1 MAIQARFFFALREAA
16 VLLLKTS
23 PRYYFLPAASSQHII
38 AAQNGFASVKR
49 TSSSSSHFVPNVGN
63 SHVTTGTPFVVST
76 FRILITAFPI
86 RSPKQKTLYKVKHRR
101 VVETATPAS
110 APSGLVS
117 TPAVTAPATTEAATS
132 SASAEAASVA
142 HVDGALAKGFHVAC
156 SLFASQCATVDGLG
170 SGHAVL
176 QITANVVEEGRLLVV
191 AGLVCGG
198 SRNDYIVGA
207 ICGCVTVC
215 GSLHR
220 VGHVAVSWARYWTAR
235 GDCLLDEVALVELRV
250 RSIKVI
256 VLLGYFHW
264 LALAST
270 APDTSTSAAAAALL
284 TILYSHLVDLLG
296 KVVNADLLRLLLLS
310 VLHGTQLSHGCRNS
324 CSGCLSGILRSIW
337 LGGRSRLRSLGR
349 ATRLGFARCGF
360 CAAGCWDCVTAEGA
374 VAAAC
379 GGLDSTGGG
388 GAGLAGVCLA
398 CYQLVVVAEDLAVVS
413 GSSARLGDREASDLA
428 VHRSLV
434 PRLGYLGSHVDRQDL
449 ESVIAAEIGL
459 EVGRSQRAA
468 GWGKEGRRIGLVAER
483 VVSLKAFINSNA
495 FQTARQLTPN
505 IAGSSGIRGGSF
517 SFGAAG
523 GATIV
528 SSFTSLPLNTI
539 DGVVLAVD
547 LVKGA
552 DVFDVGFGD
561 EGDTRADVFGHRG
574 GDEERRRGEE
584 WEVLLLMKQ
593 FCAQLR
599 TRLEALT
606 AKANATC
613 ESPGTAMN
621 PCHS

>member
-1 MAIQARFFFALREAA
+1 MPNPSLHHRIVTTRADTIPPILFRVARSCLAPEDEPT
-16 VLLLKTS
+16 VLLPS
-23 PRYYFLPAASSQHII
+23 CRII
-38 AAQNGFASVKR
+38 ATYHGRPKWALE
-49 TSSSSSHFVPNVGN
+49 P
-63 SHVTTGTPFVVST
+63 HVTIGTPFVVSLSGSSSPPSR
-76 FRILITAFPI
+76 FAALSRKRIPSGWGEATSTSSFLNC
-86 RSPKQKTLYKVKHRR
+86 LGR

-110 APSGLVS
+110 TPSGLVS
-117 TPAVTAPATTEAATS
+117 PSAVTPSAAAEAASS
-132 SASAEAASVA
+132 SASAEATSVA
-142 HVDGALAKGFHVAC
+142 HVDGALAKGLHVAS
-156 SLFASQCATVDGLG
+156 SLFASQCATVDTLG
-170 SGHAVL
+170 SGHSVL

-198 SRNDYIVGA
+198 SRDDYIVGA

-215 GSLHR
+215 RSLHR
-220 VGHVAVSWARYWTAR
+220 VGYVAVSWARYWTAR

-270 APDTSTSAAAAALL
+270 APDPSTSASTAALL

-310 VLHGTQLSHGCRNS
+310 VLHRTQLSHGCRNS
-324 CSGCLSGILRSIW
+324 CSGCLSGILR
-337 LGGRSRLRSLGR
+337 REVRGR

-413 GSSARLGDREASDLA
+413 GSSARLGGREASDLA
-428 VHRSLV
+428 VHRNLV

-459 EVGRSQRAA
+459 EVGRSQKAA
-468 GWGKEGRRIGLVAER
+468 GWGKEGRRIGLVAEVEG
-483 VVSLKAFINSNA
+483 VVAKVSVVL
-495 FQTARQLTPN
+495 
-505 IAGSSGIRGGSF
+505 
-517 SFGAAG
+517 
-523 GATIV
+523 TIV
-528 SSFTSLPLNTI
+528 H
-539 DGVVLAVD
+539 
-547 LVKGA
+547 
-552 DVFDVGFGD
+552 DVSESQHGNYPHD
-561 EGDTRADVFGHRG
+561 DT
-574 GDEERRRGEE
+574 
-584 WEVLLLMKQ
+584 
-593 FCAQLR
+593 
-599 TRLEALT
+599 
-606 AKANATC
+606 
-613 ESPGTAMN
+613 
-621 PCHS
+621 